1 MHKFKYFDPSEGR
14 GKIYKVK
21 RYKKTFNLIDESYN
35 ANPLSMKNA
44 LNSFS
49 EIKKEKFKKYL
60 LLGDMLE
67 LGKKSELYHKEL
79 SKLINSSDI
88 DKVFVKGE
96 KTLFTYKNLKKEKR
110 GNIFQCNEDV
120 DFILKNII
128 ANNDYLMIKGSNA
141 TGLNIISKAMIK
153 GI

>member
-1 MHKFKYFDPSEGR
+1 
-14 GKIYKVK
+14 
-21 RYKKTFNLIDESYN
+21 
-35 ANPLSMKNA
+35 
-44 LNSFS
+44 
-49 EIKKEKFKKYL
+49 

-67 LGKKSELYHKEL
+67 LGKKSETYHREL

-141 TGLNIISKAMIK
+141 TRLNIISNAMIK